1 MKWEQRELEFR
12 AYFPEGY
19 WCIRG
24 EKSEDIVGGYYC
36 QENYGG
42 TSIMETIGLEPYDEE
57 DGVFVVQYTG
67 VKDINGKKIFEG
79 DIVNML
85 PLKKWASW
93 IGYVEYEVNST
104 AFIVHLEHDLSI
116 CSNSEILGN
125 VFQYPELVEKYGLEF

>member
-1 MKWEQRELEFR
+1 MKWKQRELNFK

-19 WCIRG
+19 WCVRG

-57 DGVFVVQYTG
+57 DGIFVTQYTG

-79 DIVNML
+79 DFKV
-85 PLKKWASW
+85 
-93 IGYVEYEVNST
+93 
-104 AFIVHLEHDLSI
+104 FILS
-116 CSNSEILGN
+116 
-125 VFQYPELVEKYGLEF
+125 